1 MGQAPFQC
9 SSVTHA
15 LLCLRAGSCSV
26 LRQGQ
31 PSGPVVSKTPP
42 GLCCTPPVCWHTVPV
57 LGLAAASLPASPRI
71 CQMSI
76 CWSPLM
82 YLPHS
87 NPNLQYTPCRFDQLG
102 YTLPYKV
109 NVADFI
115 LDIASSDVY
124 TEDRCVH
131 GPRCSRMEPAVAMLS
146 GSMCSAALHEV
157 SQHCTWYHGL
167 RGAPRGCCI

>member
-1 MGQAPFQC
+1 
-9 SSVTHA
+9 
-15 LLCLRAGSCSV
+15 
-26 LRQGQ
+26 
-31 PSGPVVSKTPP
+31 
-42 GLCCTPPVCWHTVPV
+42 
-57 LGLAAASLPASPRI
+57 
-71 CQMSI
+71 
-76 CWSPLM
+76 M

-131 GPRCSRMEPAVAMLS
+131 GPRCSRTEPAVAMLS
-146 GSMCSAALHEV
+146 GSMPHAAP
-157 SQHCTWYHGL
+157 HCMRHLST
-167 RGAPRGCCI
+167 APGIMVFVVPHIVAASKALCT